1 MLPSTSELL
10 TKQQIGLQIWA
21 LRPSFHFWHM
31 LFRRPYEFWLEL
43 DNQFLSCCA
52 AVLRLPGASKGADEE
67 VRLAQRPGTPVFYGL
82 HKLAD
87 FFGKKRIQERT

>member
-1 MLPSTSELL
+1 
-10 TKQQIGLQIWA
+10 
-21 LRPSFHFWHM
+21 M
-31 LFRRPYEFWLEL
+31 LFPRPDEFWLEL

-67 VRLAQRPGTPVFYGL
+67 VRLAQSPGIPVFYDL

-87 FFGKKRIQERT
+87 FFGKKHIQERT